1 MFTEHASRVFEQMSY
16 YILQDI
22 YGRKQ
27 HQAYNLKKEF
37 CPQDCY
43 QRYNP
48 CNAGN
53 TRSKFEGIGPE
64 NELPSTLEHVERTG
78 LARAKGQ
85 NQPKSS
91 SNAAKAARAS
101 CGSHEPGQAQGRK
114 STGLEPEFRFK
125 IIPTAPPVVLHETP
139 LHESPS
145 TDSPLDSPMETE
157 SPLPRPPRPIG
168 RKAAKAKRGAT
179 SNIDCVQIF
188 EQIVKN
194 NSLRLERD
202 LRRDEA
208 DKARLEAF
216 AIEKQ
221 HANEKDDDEREMK
234 IMAMDTS
241 HMSPETKA
249 YWKHKRRDVMRI
261 KLFHDD
267 GSSNTDW
274 LNDENN

>member
-1 MFTEHASRVFEQMSY
+1 MWFGATGQ
-16 YILQDI
+16 
-22 YGRKQ
+22 G
-27 HQAYNLKKEF
+27 KKSFVHFQCWEIVK
-37 CPQDCY
+37 DC
-43 QRYNP
+43 
-48 CNAGN
+48 
-53 TRSKFEGIGPE
+53 S
-64 NELPSTLEHVERTG
+64 
-78 LARAKGQ
+78 
-85 NQPKSS
+85 
-91 SNAAKAARAS
+91 
-101 CGSHEPGQAQGRK
+101 
-114 STGLEPEFRFK
+114 RFK

-188 EQIVKN
+188 EQIAKN

-221 HANEKDDDEREMK
+221 HAKEKDDDEREMK
-234 IMAMDTS
+234 IMAMDAS

-249 YWKHKRRDVMRI
+249 YWKHKRRDVMRR

-267 GSSNTDW
+267 GPSNTDW
-274 LNDENN
+274 LNDENH